1 MHSSKVVGTTRPAI
15 LYVHSSVNTR
25 NLKWYVAISSDIAT
39 SCMHD
44 KKFPHTSY
52 VRINY
57 IVFINACDAITI

>member
-44 KKFPHTSY
+44 KNSLILVMY
-52 VRINY
+52 VL
-57 IVFINACDAITI
+57 TT